1 MIVESFCHNDTFEV
15 GRKIS
20 AKSNGGSIY
29 CLKGDLGV
37 GKTVFTKGF
46 AKGLGINQNV
56 TSPTFTIVNIY
67 YGRLTL
73 YHFDVYKINEI
84 EEMYDIGYEEMFFN
98 DGVCLIEWAERIKDI
113 IPEFAV
119 WIDIRKDFSKGDD
132 YRIISIEGEKNL

>member
-1 MIVESFCHNDTFEV
+1 MIVESFCQNDTFEV

-20 AKSNGGSIY
+20 AKSNGGNIY

-113 IPEFAV
+113 IPKFAV
-119 WIDIRKDFSKGDD
+119 WIDIKKDFSKGDD